1 MLFWTSQT
9 QFSIQPCIYLFG
21 LRSKKSPN
29 RFERS
34 LKYTL
39 KHKMGLYIAHIFFR
53 LLYILLV
60 DHSCSGGCLGSG
72 IPIQQ
77 SVTGTLNISYITV
90 THSL

>member
-9 QFSIQPCIYLFG
+9 QFQSSLVFIYSAFG
-21 LRSKKSPN
+21 VKKSPN

-39 KHKMGLYIAHIFFR
+39 KHKMVLYIAHIFFR
-53 LLYILLV
+53 LLYILL
-60 DHSCSGGCLGSG
+60 DDLSCSGGCLGSG

-77 SVTGTLNISYITV
+77 SVTGTFNISYITV